1 MSDFIIQELEKLNF
15 SKMEAQVYIS
25 LIKEGEQNGSQ
36 IAKLL
41 GASRSSVYAALNNLY
56 KKGVVY
62 SVPGDTNIYRG
73 ERPEVL
79 VEKLKNNFTKTA
91 DILKEKMSQLNTDK
105 KERNYIN
112 IKGTD
117 NFIGKAKELLLTA
130 RREVYINTCIDL
142 QIFMKEFVELGERGV
157 RVVVFSYDEMNIEGL
172 PVELY
177 SHPLAGECE
186 ISCDKED
193 VRLMLVVDLTTTL
206 IGSRVGR
213 DEDIVGTFTENSLLV
228 SIVSEHIHHDIYLLK
243 LREKYGED
251 LIGQDIRID
260 SMLEK
265 KALEKSEQIK

>member
-15 SKMEAQVYIS
+15 SKMEAQVYIT

-117 NFIGKAKELLLTA
+117 NFIEKARELLLTA
-130 RREVYINTCIDL
+130 RREIYLNTCIDL
-142 QIFMKEFVELGERGV
+142 QIFKEELTELGGRGV
-157 RVVVFSYDEMNIEGL
+157 RIVAFSYDKMNIENL

-177 SHPLAGECE
+177 SHPIEAQCE
-186 ISCDKED
+186 GSCDNENI
-193 VRLMLVVDLTTTL
+193 RLMLVVDLTTTL
-206 IGSRVGR
+206 IGSSVSRS
-213 DEDIVGTFTENSLLV
+213 EDIIGTFTENSLLV

-243 LREKYGED
+243 LREKYGEE
-251 LIGQDIRID
+251 LIGEDIKIG

-265 KALEKSEQIK
+265 KLVEAE